1 MGLITLCTFSTT
13 DSSTGSKIRQPTVR
27 VRTKPP
33 SSTLFPKC
41 AAASDKHRDISYPS
55 LETAHVRLN
64 TAASRCYNHNHSSL
78 ETARVRLNIQ
88 WQYLLYR
95 CLASVGNCK
104 TTARLTLFTVVW
116 TAFSMQQALRT
127 PGNRRS
133 ALRNL
138 AALYQVQM
146 APSCQWNHGLLGI
159 QYLGLSDV
167 FGGLGRAPRLLA

>member
-78 ETARVRLNIQ
+78 ETARVRLNTVAILIVSLPGLRGQ
-88 WQYLLYR
+88 LQNHCTVDAVHCGVDRFQYV
-95 CLASVGNCK
+95 AG
-104 TTARLTLFTVVW
+104 T
-116 TAFSMQQALRT
+116 
-127 PGNRRS
+127 
-133 ALRNL
+133 
-138 AALYQVQM
+138 
-146 APSCQWNHGLLGI
+146 
-159 QYLGLSDV
+159 SDT
-167 FGGLGRAPRLLA
+167 GEPT